1 MYVHVFRSN
10 GRSENKYVDVQPYMY
25 PHGTAREVAY
35 IVSQNCNLQNGDMAA
50 FCIVGPYY
58 DVTSPCFSIRS
69 YAVAVED
76 NALYLAEYDYLNPST
91 FPDSVA
97 YMSVIGDA
105 DYLI

>member
-10 GRSENKYVDVQPYMY
+10 GRSENKYVNVQPHLHL
-25 PHGTAREVAY
+25 HGTARAVAY
-35 IVSQNCNLQNGDMAA
+35 EIAKQCNLQNNDKAA

-76 NALYLAEYDYLNPST
+76 DALYLAEYDYLNPST

-105 DYLI
+105 R

>member
-10 GRSENKYVDVQPYMY
+10 GRSENKYVDVHPSMY
-25 PHGTAREVAY
+25 PHGTSREVAY
-35 IVSQNCNLQNGDMAA
+35 EIVKKCNLQNGDMAA

-97 YMSVIGDA
+97 YMSVIGEA

>member
-1 MYVHVFRSN
+1 
-10 GRSENKYVDVQPYMY
+10 MY
-25 PHGTAREVAY
+25 PHGTSREVAY
-35 IVSQNCNLQNGDMAA
+35 EIEKKCNLQNGDMAA

-91 FPDSVA
+91 FPDSVS
-97 YMSVIGDA
+97 YMSVIGKQTISFKICLRSA
-105 DYLI
+105 VYFVAAKHILRKAV